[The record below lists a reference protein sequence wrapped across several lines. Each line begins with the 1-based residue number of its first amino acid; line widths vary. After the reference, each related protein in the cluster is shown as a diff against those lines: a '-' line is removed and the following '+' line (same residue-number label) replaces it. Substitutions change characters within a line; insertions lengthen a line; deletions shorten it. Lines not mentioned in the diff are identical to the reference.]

1 MSHDTPV
8 TAPRLPTPSGACDTH
23 MHIYE
28 PGYATRSDAAH
39 PSQPATLAHYV
50 EVKKKLGLTRT
61 VIVQPGGY
69 GTDNTCTLEAMAKLG
84 ADNAR
89 GVAIVDPAAP
99 DAEIERLTKLGIRGI
114 RYHMR
119 GGIVLGWDTMARM
132 AARVAPFGWHV
143 QLQCESKEIG
153 EREALISKL
162 PCDLVIDHM
171 GRFEAATPPDDP
183 NWRVMLKL
191 LATGR
196 TWVKLSGPYYG
207 SKIGPPRYEDKAPIA
222 RALIEAAPERMVW
235 ATNWPHPSMKKNYPD
250 EAKLLDT
257 VADWTQGD
265 EALRTK
271 ILVTN
276 PAKLYGF

>member
-1 MSHDTPV
+1 
-8 TAPRLPTPSGACDTH
+8 

-28 PGYATRSDAAH
+28 PGYAMRGDAAH
-39 PSQPATLAHYV
+39 PSQPATLAHYQ

-84 ADNAR
+84 KDNAR
-89 GVAIVDPAAP
+89 GVATVDPQAP
-99 DAEIERLTKLGIRGI
+99 DSELERLTKLGMRGV

-119 GGIVLGWDTMARM
+119 GGIVVGWDTMARM

-143 QLQCESKEIG
+143 QLQCESGEIG
-153 EREALISKL
+153 EHEALLSKL

-171 GRFEAATPPDDP
+171 GRFEAATPPNDP

-207 SKIGPPRYEDKAPIA
+207 SKSGPPRYEDKAPIA

-257 VADWTQGD
+257 VASWTQGD

-276 PAKLYGF
+276 PAQLYGF